1 MADKTLATLGHK
13 HKEFSYYGS
22 IRDGVVLRQSGDPQ
36 IDASFFTAAL
46 SHFAGR
52 TVMGGFSEDNPIKG
66 GFGQWVEDASPRLN
80 SRTLSPRHGS
90 FMAAILCSEAGV
102 KPSLDGNAVVLQFP
116 MVPKRDQRSS

>member
-1 MADKTLATLGHK
+1 VDKTLTTLGHNPT
-13 HKEFSYYGS
+13 EFSYSGS
-22 IRDGVVLRQSGDPQ
+22 IRDGVVLKQSGNPK

-52 TVMGGFSEDNPIKG
+52 TVKGGFSEDNPIKD
-66 GFGQWVEDASPRLN
+66 GFGEWVRDASSRLN

-102 KPSLDGNAVVLQFP
+102 KSTLDGNPVVLQFP
-116 MVPKRDQRSS
+116 VVPMRDQPSR